1 MTIFQSG
8 RLINSC
14 YVWHGMVSSLRQ
26 NPIWWRYSYRADGPP
41 ARVHYRTPANDILS
55 QKTNTHP
62 VLYTG
67 VGSYSNSPEKFT
79 PRLETKTGKLLILTR
94 GELVAK
100 IRHNIWNRTVV
111 WCMWELWCWAFHLF
125 LNELHLGN
133 YTVTVRCTST
143 FTNSYPRYF
152 LISKV

>member
-41 ARVHYRTPANDILS
+41 ARVHYRTPANDILW

-79 PRLETKTGKLLILTR
+79 PRLETKTGILLILTR

-111 WCMWELWCWAFHLF
+111 WCMWEIWWCWTFQLF
-125 LNELHLGN
+125 LNELHLGKQTAIN
-133 YTVTVRCTST
+133 FQFY
-143 FTNSYPRYF
+143 
-152 LISKV
+152 